1 MTISDLAYLENMS
14 VETSSI
20 VSGGITVK
28 VFPGETLSGLT
39 SYFYADGTPSC
50 YNPVAAINNINPD
63 RIKAGQKL
71 NFPSYVPGCGE
82 LVRTS

>member
-1 MTISDLAYLENMS
+1 MTISDLAYLEDMS

-20 VSGGITVK
+20 VSGGITVT
-28 VFPGETLSGLT
+28 VWPGETLSGLT

-50 YNPVAAINNINPD
+50 YKPVAAINNINPD
-63 RIKAGQKL
+63 KIQAGQKL
-71 NFPSYVPGCGE
+71 TFRSYVRGCGK